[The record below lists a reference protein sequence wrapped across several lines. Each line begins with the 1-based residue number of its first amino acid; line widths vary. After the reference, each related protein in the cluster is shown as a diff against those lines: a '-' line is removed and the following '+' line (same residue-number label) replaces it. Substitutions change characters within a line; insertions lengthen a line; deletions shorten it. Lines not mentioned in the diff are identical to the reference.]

1 MAGYFLFGMAATCG
15 LESKVGF
22 IYTSKGDEDVDST
35 EKVLASCC
43 YFSIFVSPLLFPIIV
58 YFVVPHEEVKF
69 HAKKAFISHL
79 LPFFCLFF
87 VFLLGFMMNT
97 PEQIG
102 VMVLIAILL
111 FGLVNLV
118 IFIWNIVKGVQL
130 LVKE

>member
-1 MAGYFLFGMAATCG
+1 MRGNCPTDGSFTLYT
-15 LESKVGF
+15 
-22 IYTSKGDEDVDST
+22 TSKGDEDVDST

-43 YFSIFVSPLLFPIIV
+43 YFSIFVAPLLFPIIV
-58 YFVVPHEEVKF
+58 YFVVPHEEVKS

-79 LPFFCLFF
+79 LPFFCLFL
-87 VFLLGFMMNT
+87 VFLLGFVMNT

-102 VMVLIAILL
+102 VIVLIAMLL

-130 LVKE
+130 LVNE